1 MQGAYTQI
9 NVLFPSPTVEL
20 PPAEKFNSF
29 NEEGQNYDLR

>member
-29 NEEGQNYDLR
+29 SEEAQNYELR